1 MSNLQAKGDSPMT
14 DEEKEEV
21 AESQKMSKKDRKELE
36 EGACVNC
43 VIFGVIFMVASILTM
58 VL

>member
-1 MSNLQAKGDSPMT
+1 MT

-21 AESQKMSKKDRKELE
+21 TESQKMSKRDRKELE

-43 VIFGVIFMVASILTM
+43 VIFGVIFMIASILTM